1 MRLPRRQWSSWTGAV
16 IATVAI
22 IVPFAIC
29 ARPSHV
35 AVAEPAAPTAPLA
48 ADKATT
54 RIAASSTMRAGM
66 AVIRKSVLSH
76 HTLITH
82 RRLAP
87 ADARRFAATLH
98 AEATALKSGHGLA
111 PAAAQA
117 FEDLLEAVAS
127 AASAITASSSTDDQM
142 SALARIED
150 ALAQYPT
157 LFHDPIWEP
166 LR

>member
-22 IVPFAIC
+22 ILPLAIC
-29 ARPSHV
+29 ARPTHV
-35 AVAEPAAPTAPLA
+35 AAAEPATPPVPLA
-48 ADKATT
+48 SDAAAT
-54 RIAASSTMRAGM
+54 RNAATSTMRTGM

-87 ADARRFAATLH
+87 ADARRLAATLR
-98 AEATALKSGHGLA
+98 AETTALKSGHGLA

-117 FEDLLEAVAS
+117 FENLLEVVAS

-142 SALARIED
+142 LALARIED
-150 ALAQYPT
+150 ALARYPK
-157 LFHDPIWEP
+157 LFHDPSWEP